1 MGLIKAAVGA
11 LSGTLGDTWKE
22 AIHCPAIGNDVVVVN
37 GEKMHN
43 GSNRSSNTKGTDNY
57 ISNGSAIMVE
67 ENTCML
73 TIDNGKITNVVTEP
87 GRYILDNS
95 SAPSIFA
102 GQIKDSAKELIS
114 RFTYGGTPST
124 EQRVIYINLQK
135 LPGIKFGTGTSV
147 PYPEPRYNT
156 TVDLRFYGTFEIQIP
171 DAEYAVKFYNE
182 VVNKGVNAPQ
192 IYVSDIFKNEQYKN
206 EFMQSLMVAL
216 NMLAGEGYSYNQI
229 TSQLNNLT
237 EKTKAETATNWAARG
252 FTLTYIGL
260 GPITISD
267 ETKELLKDRLK
278 ADTMLGG
285 DVQRAVMTGAVARG
299 IEAAGSN
306 ENGAMMGFMG
316 MNMAMNAGNGVL
328 GGMAPPPQQTTTYPQ
343 PGGATGGAAGS
354 AGGWKC
360 ACGATNTGAFCSSCG
375 AKKPEAW
382 VCSCGASNTGKFC
395 QNCGASKEGTPA
407 PAPVAADWTCE
418 CGTTNK
424 GKFCQNCGKAKPAA
438 PKKYK
443 CDKCGWTPADPENPP
458 KFCPECGDPFNESDL
473 V

>member
-22 AIHCPAIGNDVVVVN
+22 AIHCPAIGNDTVVVN
-37 GEKMHN
+37 GEKMHD
-43 GSNRSSNTKGTDNY
+43 GSNRSSNTKGSDNV

-73 TIDNGKITNVVTEP
+73 TLDNGKITNVVTEP

-95 SAPSIFA
+95 TAPSIFA
-102 GQIKDSAKELIS
+102 GQIKDSAKDLIS
-114 RFTYGGTPST
+114 RFTFGGTPSV

-135 LPGIKFGTGTSV
+135 LPGIPFGTGTPV
-147 PYPEPRYNT
+147 PYPDPRYNT

-171 DAEYAVKFYNE
+171 DAENAVKFYSE
-182 VVNKGVNAPQ
+182 VVSKGVNTPKLL
-192 IYVSDIFKNEQYKN
+192 VKELFKNEQYKN
-206 EFMQSLMVAL
+206 EFMQALMESL
-216 NMLAGEGYSYNQI
+216 NMLSTEGYSYNQI
-229 TSQLNNLT
+229 TSQLTNLT
-237 EKTKAETATNWAARG
+237 NKAKTATQANWADRG
-252 FTLTYIGL
+252 FMLTYIGL

-278 ADTMLGG
+278 ADTMLGA
-285 DVQRAVMTGAVARG
+285 DVQRAVMTGSIARG

-316 MNMAMNAGNGVL
+316 MNMAMNAGNNVL
-328 GGMAPPPQQTTTYPQ
+328 GSMPAAPQQVTP
-343 PGGATGGAAGS
+343 ATPNPAAN
-354 AGGWKC
+354 GWKC

-382 VCSCGASNTGKFC
+382 TCECGASNTGKFC
-395 QNCGASKEGTPA
+395 ANCGKSKEGAA
-407 PAPVAADWTCE
+407 PAAPVPAEWVCE
-418 CGTTNK
+418 CGAKNT
-424 GKFCQNCGKAKPAA
+424 GKFCPNCGKSKPAA

-443 CDKCGWTPADPENPP
+443 CDKCGWTPADPEHPP
-458 KFCPECGDPFNESDL
+458 KFCPECGDPFNDDDII
-473 V
+473 

>member
-22 AIHCPAIGNDVVVVN
+22 AIHGPVIGNDTVVVN

-43 GSNRSSNTKGTDNY
+43 GNARSSNVKGTDNV

-73 TIDNGKITNVVTEP
+73 TLDNGKITNVVTEP

-95 SAPSIFA
+95 TAPSIFA
-102 GQIKDSAKELIS
+102 GQIKDSLKDLIS
-114 RFTYGGTPST
+114 RFTYGGTPAT

-135 LPGIKFGTGTSV
+135 LPGIPFGTGTPV
-147 PYPEPRYNT
+147 PYPDPRYNT
-156 TVDLRFYGTFEIQIP
+156 TVELRFYGTFEVQIP
-171 DAEYAVKFYNE
+171 DAENACKFYAE
-182 VVNKGVNAPQ
+182 VLSKGVNAPQ
-192 IYVSDIFKNEQYKN
+192 VYVKDIFKNEQYKN

-216 NMLAGEGYSYNQI
+216 NQLSAEGYSYNQI

-237 EKTKAETATNWAARG
+237 NKTKDETANNWAQRG
-252 FTLTYIGL
+252 LMLTNIGL
-260 GPITISD
+260 GPITISE

-285 DVQRAVMTGAVARG
+285 DVQRAMMTGAVARG

-316 MNMAMNAGNGVL
+316 MNMAMNAGNNVL
-328 GGMAPPPQQTTTYPQ
+328 GGMPAAPQQTTPQ
-343 PGGATGGAAGS
+343 QPTP
-354 AGGWKC
+354 GGWKC
-360 ACGATNTGAFCSSCG
+360 SCGATNTGAFCSSCG

-382 VCSCGASNTGKFC
+382 TCSCGQSNTGKFC
-395 QNCGASKEGTPA
+395 ANCGKSKEGDAPAA
-407 PAPVAADWTCE
+407 PAPSSWTCE
-418 CGTTNK
+418 CGATNT
-424 GKFCQNCGKAKPAA
+424 GKFCAECGKSKPAA

-443 CDKCGWTPADPENPP
+443 CDKCGWVPADPEHPP
-458 KFCPECGDPFNESDL
+458 KFCPECGDPFNEDDL